1 MSITDFFRGKILL
14 ITGGT
19 AFLGQ
24 PMVAKILTA
33 LPDIQKIYL
42 LIRSRTDPTGKHTSA
57 QERLEN
63 ELLTSD
69 VFASLRRLHGENFD
83 AWAQQKLTAVE
94 GDLTHERLGFNDA
107 EYQRLQNEVQVFI
120 NIAGLVDFDPPFDDS
135 LWGNALAAKHVVNF
149 ARGCQDAVF
158 LHISTAY
165 VCGDNP
171 GRVLEELPPSYEH
184 YATQHNEKTGME
196 TIPETLSEEIE
207 GLLSLS
213 AAIRAE
219 AESPANLANF
229 QQEAEAEIKGT
240 RKRLEAQVAEL
251 KTEWLEERLVE
262 EGLKHARSRGWNDT
276 YTYMKFLAEQMVM
289 ELRGE
294 LPTAIVRPSIIE
306 SSFDEPEP
314 GWLGGFRMCEPL
326 IVGFGKGRLPD
337 FPADPDIILD
347 IIPVD
352 FVVNAILAAA
362 EATARRRGIEVY
374 HVATGTQNP
383 LYFRGIFEATYEY
396 FMKYPMIEDGKPV
409 TVPIWKYPS
418 LEEFQRKLD
427 SRMRLV
433 DLTVQ
438 TLGKLPIRAAKRK
451 RRQLVLKQSGIKAL
465 LHYIR
470 IYAPYTRTN
479 FEFETEKTQGL
490 YEALSPIE
498 QQRFNFDVSR
508 IHWKRYFQ
516 EIHIPGIKRHVLKIE
531 DGTTDDTEASPSTK
545 HEKASSQDESE
556 ESVTASEWKDN
567 TRNENVIHCPAS
579 PHATCATDLDYSQT
593 KSGLSPD
600 QILPKTIVDL
610 IKIQASRIPDR
621 IALQMATES
630 GWEEYTYAE
639 TYTLSRQVAWQLW
652 ESGLRKDDRVV
663 LVSENQPEWCIA
675 YLAAVQIGIAVVP
688 LDAQTPAHEILA
700 IAEFTTAKSILASES
715 VLEKSDAVLS
725 TAKTRRSRDHD
736 HRDGV
741 PPLMLQNINRDC
753 EIVASH
759 QQEGKPSST
768 ETSLLTPERFP
779 KDTDLTLESQT
790 EIPADFPN
798 VEVSPDT
805 VASIIFTMGTT
816 VEAKGAMLTH
826 GGFISNVQAVAKAL
840 PPTDTER
847 ILSALPLYHAL
858 SFSCSLLM
866 ALYSGTTATYVNA
879 LRPTTLLKTMREAK
893 TTAFIG
899 VPRLFQMLQGTIERQ
914 AARADTPGETLAEKA
929 RAVMGG
935 EIRVLVS
942 GGAPL
947 SDAIY
952 DGFQKF
958 GMTLYQGYGMTETAP
973 VLSVNPYQK
982 SKRGSVGPAVEGV
995 ELQIENPDSNGIGEI
1010 IAQGPSTMLGYYQ
1023 NTDATEKA
1031 IRNGW
1036 LYTGDLGYMDADGY
1050 LYLTGH
1056 CKDIIVPASGKNVY
1070 PVELESLYRDNPA
1083 ISEMCVL
1090 GIPYQDGSDTAIHAV
1105 IVPSASDA
1113 ATKTEI
1119 QHHLQARAKE
1129 LPSYQQFHKSHL
1141 WNEPLPKDADGN
1153 VDRQSLSRSL
1163 EAHIKNTIDLQEDS
1177 TADVVGGNSDSRL
1190 PRTDIPEEIL
1200 STLGRLA
1207 RMPTHQIQRES
1218 RLDTDLGLDSLTRLD
1233 LLLVLESRLGGTI
1246 PDALLANLETVGD
1259 VVRLIET
1266 FPSDITKEKENS
1278 EEDEKPEFGQMP
1290 RWYARAFRTVIT
1302 GIYRNYFSLKC
1313 YGLEHI
1319 PQGKPYII
1327 MPNHS
1332 SHLDTLTVITALGT
1346 KAYHLWVLAAR
1357 DYWFATRLQ
1366 GWFARTCLNALP
1378 IEREGNFTEFLQD
1391 LRAANEVMTQNNGLL
1406 IFPEG
1411 TRSLDG
1417 KLQPFKPGV
1426 LSLLIYTPNVPVI
1439 PAYIEGTYHA
1449 LPKGRNLPKK
1459 HPVRIVFGEP
1469 LTFPPE
1475 GWAEQ
1480 DKISIDPDRY
1490 QEFLELAQ
1498 NRVAE
1503 LGAML
1508 RQSEL

>member
-1 MSITDFFRGKILL
+1 
-14 ITGGT
+14 
-19 AFLGQ
+19 
-24 PMVAKILTA
+24 MVAKILTA

-42 LIRSRTDPTGKHTSA
+42 LIRSRTDTTGKHTSA

-63 ELLTSD
+63 ELLTSG
-69 VFASLRRLHGENFD
+69 VFASLRRIHGENFD
-83 AWAQQKLTAVE
+83 AWAQQKLVAVE
-94 GDLTHERLGFNDA
+94 GDLTHEHLGFSDA
-107 EYQRLQNEVQVFI
+107 EYQRLQDEVQVFI

-135 LWGNALAAKHVVNF
+135 LWGNTFAAKHVVSF

-158 LHISTAY
+158 LHVSTAY
-165 VCGDNP
+165 VCGDKP
-171 GRVLEELPPSYEH
+171 GRVPEELPLFYEH
-184 YATQHNEKTGME
+184 YAAQHREKTGIA
-196 TIPETLSEEIE
+196 IPETLSEEIE

-213 AAIRAE
+213 AAIHAE
-219 AESPANLANF
+219 AESPENLAHF
-229 QQEAEAEIKGT
+229 QREAEAQRKGT
-240 RKRLEAQVAEL
+240 RKGFEALVEEL
-251 KTEWLEERLVE
+251 KAEWLEERLVE

-276 YTYMKFLAEQMVM
+276 YTYMKFLAEQMIM

-314 GWLGGFRMCEPL
+314 GWLGKFRMSEPL

-352 FVVNAILAAA
+352 FVVNAMLAAA
-362 EATARRRGIEVY
+362 EATARRGGIEVY

-396 FMKYPMIEDGKPV
+396 FVKHPMLEDGKPIA
-409 TVPIWKYPS
+409 VPIWKYPS

-433 DLTVQ
+433 DLAVQ

-451 RRQLVLKQSGIKAL
+451 RRQLVLQQSGIKAL

-490 YEALSPIE
+490 YNALSPIE

-531 DGTTDDTEASPSTK
+531 DDTEASSSTK
-545 HEKASSQDESE
+545 QEKASSQDESE
-556 ESVTASEWKDN
+556 ESAAAPEWKCN
-567 TRNENVIHCPAS
+567 TRNGF
-579 PHATCATDLDYSQT
+579 DLF
-593 KSGLSPD
+593 PD
-600 QILPKTIVDL
+600 QIPPKTIVDL
-610 IKIQASRIPDR
+610 IKIQAARIPDR
-621 IALQMATES
+621 IALQMANES

-639 TYTLSRQVAWQLW
+639 TYTLSRQAAWQLW

-675 YLAAVQIGIAVVP
+675 YLAAVQIGLAVVP

-700 IAEFTTAKSILASES
+700 IAEFTAAKSILASES
-715 VLEKSDAVLS
+715 VLEKSDAETLS
-725 TAKTRRSRDHD
+725 TTEM
-736 HRDGV
+736 
-741 PPLMLQNINRDC
+741 MLQNINRNC
-753 EIVASH
+753 EIVGVSDGT
-759 QQEGKPSST
+759 ESKTST
-768 ETSLLTPERFP
+768 A
-779 KDTDLTLESQT
+779 

-879 LRPTTLLKTMREAK
+879 LRPTTLLKTMRKAK

-914 AARADTPGETLAEKA
+914 ASRADTPGETLAEKA

-935 EIRVLVS
+935 EIRILVS
-942 GGAPL
+942 GGAAL

-973 VLSVNPYQK
+973 VLSVNPYLK

-995 ELQIENPDSNGIGEI
+995 ELQIENPDSDGIGEI
-1010 IAQGPSTMLGYYQ
+1010 IAKGPSTMKGYYQ
-1023 NTDATEKA
+1023 NADATEKA
-1031 IRNGW
+1031 IRDGW
-1036 LYTGDLGYMDADGY
+1036 LYTGDLGYMEADGY

-1070 PVELESLYRDNPA
+1070 PVELETLYRDSPA
-1083 ISEMCVL
+1083 ISEICVL
-1090 GIPYQDGSDTAIHAV
+1090 GIPYEDGSDTAIHAV
-1105 IVPSASDA
+1105 IVPTASDE

-1119 QHHLQARAKE
+1119 QHHLQARAKQ
-1129 LPSYQQFHKSHL
+1129 LPSYQQFHKSHF
-1141 WNEPLPKDADGN
+1141 WDDPLPKTADGG
-1153 VDRQSLSRSL
+1153 VDRQSLRRSL
-1163 EAHIKNTIDLQEDS
+1163 EAHIKNMADLQGDS
-1177 TADVVGGNSDSRL
+1177 TADVDSAE
-1190 PRTDIPEEIL
+1190 PRSDIPEEIL
-1200 STLGRLA
+1200 TTLARLA
-1207 RMPTHQIQRES
+1207 RMPAHQIQPES

-1233 LLLVLESRLGGTI
+1233 LLLVLESRLGETI

-1266 FPSDITKEKENS
+1266 FPTDIART
-1278 EEDEKPEFGQMP
+1278 EDERREDGKPDLRQVP

-1319 PQGKPYII
+1319 PKGKPYII
-1327 MPNHS
+1327 MPNHT

-1346 KAYHLWVLAAR
+1346 KAYQLWALAAR
-1357 DYWFATRLQ
+1357 DYWFATRFQ

-1391 LRAANEVMTQNNGLL
+1391 LRVANEVMAQNNGLL

-1426 LSLLIYTPNVPVI
+1426 LSLLIYSPNVPVI

-1449 LPKGRNLPKK
+1449 LPKGQNLPKK

-1469 LTFPPE
+1469 FTFPPE
-1475 GWAEQ
+1475 EWGEQ
-1480 DKISIDPDRY
+1480 DETPIDPDRY

-1503 LGAML
+1503 LGTML
-1508 RQSEL
+1508 RQQEELKSPESET

>member
-1 MSITDFFRGKILL
+1 MSITDFFRGKVLL

-42 LIRSRTDPTGKHTSA
+42 LIRSRTDTTGKHISA
-57 QERLEN
+57 QERLKN

-69 VFASLRRLHGENFD
+69 VFASLRRLHGDNFD

-94 GDLTHERLGFNDA
+94 GDLTHEYLGFSNA
-107 EYQRLQNEVQVFI
+107 EYQRLQNEVQIFI

-171 GRVLEELPPSYEH
+171 GRVLEELPPPYEH
-184 YATQHNEKTGME
+184 YATQHREKTGMA
-196 TIPETLSEEIE
+196 IPETLSEEIE
-207 GLLSLS
+207 GLLSRS
-213 AAIRAE
+213 AAIHAE
-219 AESPANLANF
+219 AESSENLANF
-229 QQEAEAEIKGT
+229 QREAEAEIKGT
-240 RKRLEAQVAEL
+240 RKGLEAQVAEL
-251 KTEWLEERLVE
+251 KAEWLEERLVE

-352 FVVNAILAAA
+352 FVVNAILAVT
-362 EATARRRGIEVY
+362 ETTARRGGIEVY

-409 TVPIWKYPS
+409 PVPIWKYPS

-433 DLTVQ
+433 DFAVQ

-490 YEALSPIE
+490 YDALSPTE

-531 DGTTDDTEASPSTK
+531 DSTAEDTEASSSAK
-545 HEKASSQDESE
+545 QEKASSQDESE
-556 ESVTASEWKDN
+556 ESATAPEWI
-567 TRNENVIHCPAS
+567 V
-579 PHATCATDLDYSQT
+579 
-593 KSGLSPD
+593 
-600 QILPKTIVDL
+600 PKTIVDL
-610 IKIQASRIPDR
+610 IKIQAARIPDR

-630 GWEEYTYAE
+630 GWETYTYAE
-639 TYTLSRQVAWQLW
+639 TYALSRQVAWQLW
-652 ESGLRKDDRVV
+652 KSGLRKDDRVV

-700 IAEFTTAKSILASES
+700 IAEFTAAKSILASEN
-715 VLEKSDAVLS
+715 VLEKSDAETLL
-725 TAKTRRSRDHD
+725 TTKLLRSRDSD
-736 HRDGV
+736 PGDGV
-741 PPLMLQNINRDC
+741 PPLMFQNINRNC
-753 EIVASH
+753 EIVGVSGGP
-759 QQEGKPSST
+759 ESKTST
-768 ETSLLTPERFP
+768 A
-779 KDTDLTLESQT
+779 

-826 GGFISNVQAVAKAL
+826 GGFISNVQAVAQAL

-847 ILSALPLYHAL
+847 ILSVLPLYHAL

-899 VPRLFQMLQGTIERQ
+899 VPRLFQMLHSTIERQ
-914 AARADTPGETLAEKA
+914 VSRADTPGETLAEKA

-942 GGAPL
+942 GGASL
-947 SDAIY
+947 SDTIY

-973 VLSVNPYQK
+973 VLSVNPYLK

-995 ELQIENPDSNGIGEI
+995 ELQIKNPDSRGIGEI
-1010 IAQGPSTMLGYYQ
+1010 IAKGPSTMKGYYQ
-1023 NTDATEKA
+1023 NADATEKA
-1031 IRNGW
+1031 IRDGW
-1036 LYTGDLGYMDADGY
+1036 LYTGDLGYLDADGY

-1070 PVELESLYRDNPA
+1070 PIELEALYRDSSET

-1090 GIPYQDGSDTAIHAV
+1090 GIPYEDGSDTAIHAV
-1105 IVPSASDA
+1105 IVPTSSDET
-1113 ATKTEI
+1113 TKVGI
-1119 QHHLQARAKE
+1119 QHHLQARAKQ
-1129 LPSYQQFHKSHL
+1129 LPSYQQFHKSHF
-1141 WNEPLPKDADGN
+1141 WEDPLPKTVDGG
-1153 VDRQSLSRSL
+1153 VDRQSLRRNL
-1163 EAHIKNTIDLQEDS
+1163 EARLKNMADLQEES
-1177 TADVVGGNSDSRL
+1177 IADVESAA
-1190 PRTDIPEEIL
+1190 PRSDIPEEIL
-1200 STLGRLA
+1200 STLARLA
-1207 RMPTHQIQRES
+1207 RMPAHQIQRES

-1233 LLLVLESRLGGTI
+1233 LLLVLESRLGETI
-1246 PDALLANLETVGD
+1246 PDAHLANLETVGD

-1266 FPSDITKEKENS
+1266 FPTDTTKEKDGFEENR
-1278 EEDEKPEFGQMP
+1278 KLEFKQTP

-1313 YGLEHI
+1313 YGLENI

-1327 MPNHS
+1327 MPNHT
-1332 SHLDTLTVITALGT
+1332 SHLDTLTVITALRS
-1346 KAYHLWVLAAR
+1346 KAYRLWTLAAR
-1357 DYWFATRLQ
+1357 DYWFATRFQ
-1366 GWFARTCLNALP
+1366 GWFAGTCLNALP
-1378 IEREGNFTEFLQD
+1378 IEREGNFTDFLQD
-1391 LRAANEVMTQNNGLL
+1391 LRAANAVMSENNGLL

-1439 PAYIEGTYHA
+1439 PAYIEGTFHA
-1449 LPKGRNLPKK
+1449 LPKGRNFPKK

-1469 LTFPPE
+1469 FTFPPE
-1475 GWAEQ
+1475 DWGEQ
-1480 DKISIDPDRY
+1480 DKAQIDPDRY

-1508 RQSEL
+1508 RQSEP

>member
-33 LPDIQKIYL
+33 LPDVQKIYL
-42 LIRSRTDPTGKHTSA
+42 LIRSRTDSAGKHTSA
-57 QERLEN
+57 QERLES

-69 VFASLRRLHGENFD
+69 VFASLRRLHGDNFD
-83 AWAQQKLTAVE
+83 AWAKQKLTAVE
-94 GDLTHERLGFNDA
+94 GELVHERLGFSDSK
-107 EYQRLQNEVQVFI
+107 YQQLQDEVDVFI
-120 NIAGLVDFDPPFDDS
+120 NIAGLVQFDPPFDDS

-149 ARGCQDAVF
+149 AKGCKNAVF
-158 LHISTAY
+158 LHVSTAY
-165 VCGDNP
+165 VCGDKP
-171 GRVLEELPPSYEH
+171 GWVPEELPLTYEE
-184 YATQHNEKTGME
+184 YAAAHREKTGMA
-196 TIPETLSEEIE
+196 IPETLSEEIE

-213 AAIRAE
+213 DAIRAE
-219 AESPANLANF
+219 AESPENLAHF
-229 QQEAEAEIKGT
+229 QQEAETQIKGT
-240 RKRLEAQVAEL
+240 RKELEPQVREL
-251 KTEWLEERLVE
+251 KAEWLEERLVE
-262 EGLKHARSRGWNDT
+262 AGLEHARSRGWNDT
-276 YTYMKFLAEQMVM
+276 YTYMKFLAEQVVM
-289 ELRGE
+289 ELRGD

-306 SSFDEPEP
+306 SSFNEPEP

-347 IIPVD
+347 IVPVD

-362 EATARRRGIEVY
+362 EATSRRGGIEVY

-396 FMKYPMIEDGKPV
+396 FVKYPMFEDGKPV
-409 TVPIWKYPS
+409 AVPIWRYPS

-427 SRMRLV
+427 SRMRLA
-433 DLTVQ
+433 DLAIH

-451 RRQLVLKQSGIKAL
+451 RRQLALRLSGVKTL

-470 IYAPYTRTN
+470 IYAPYTRTS
-479 FEFETEKTQGL
+479 FEFETKKTHEL
-490 YEALSPIE
+490 YEALSPTE
-498 QQRFNFDVSR
+498 QQRFNFDVSQ

-516 EIHIPGIKRHVLKIE
+516 EIHIPGIKRHVLKLE
-531 DGTTDDTEASPSTK
+531 DGATDDTESSSSAK
-545 HEKASSQDESE
+545 QEKTGSQDESE
-556 ESVTASEWKDN
+556 ESA
-567 TRNENVIHCPAS
+567 AS
-579 PHATCATDLDYSQT
+579 PEWIT
-593 KSGLSPD
+593 
-600 QILPKTIVDL
+600 PKTIVDL

-621 IALQMATES
+621 IALQMANENE
-630 GWEEYTYAE
+630 WQEYTYAE

-663 LVSENQPEWCIA
+663 LVSENQPEWCIV
-675 YLAAVQIGIAVVP
+675 YLAAVQIGVAVVP
-688 LDAQTPAHEILA
+688 IDAQTPTHEILA
-700 IAEFTTAKSILASES
+700 IAEFTEARSILVSES
-715 VLEKSDAVLS
+715 VLDKSGAALS
-725 TAKTRRSRDHD
+725 TTDM
-736 HRDGV
+736 
-741 PPLMLQNINRDC
+741 MLQNINKHC
-753 EIVASH
+753 EIVSP
-759 QQEGKPSST
+759 EGTSSKPST
-768 ETSLLTPERFP
+768 A
-779 KDTDLTLESQT
+779 

-914 AARADTPGETLAEKA
+914 ASRADTSGETLSEKA

-942 GGAPL
+942 GGASL

-952 DGFQKF
+952 DGFLKF

-973 VLSVNPYQK
+973 VLSVNPYLK

-995 ELQIENPDSNGIGEI
+995 ELKIEKPDNNGIGEI
-1010 IAQGPSTMLGYYQ
+1010 IAKGPSTMKGYYQ
-1023 NTDATEKA
+1023 NPDATEKT
-1031 IRNGW
+1031 IQSGW
-1036 LYTGDLGYMDADGY
+1036 LYTGDLGYMDSDGY

-1056 CKDIIVPASGKNVY
+1056 CKDVIVPASGKNVY
-1070 PVELESLYRDNPA
+1070 PVELEALYGDTPA
-1083 ISEMCVL
+1083 ISEICVF
-1090 GIPYQDGSDTAIHAV
+1090 GIPYEDGSDTAIHAV
-1105 IVPSASDA
+1105 IVPTAPDE

-1119 QHHLQARAKE
+1119 QQHLQTQAKQ
-1129 LPSYQQFHKSHL
+1129 LPSYQQFHKFHL
-1141 WNEPLPKDADGN
+1141 WDNPFPKTTDGTI
-1153 VDRQSLSRSL
+1153 DRQHLRLSL
-1163 EAHIKNTIDLQEDS
+1163 EAHIKNMADLQEEAS
-1177 TADVVGGNSDSRL
+1177 ADVEVDA

-1200 STLGRLA
+1200 STLARLA
-1207 RMPTHQIQRES
+1207 RMPAHQIQLES

-1233 LLLVLESRLGGTI
+1233 LLLVLESKLGETI
-1246 PDALLANLETVGD
+1246 PDAMLANLETVGA
-1259 VVRLIET
+1259 VVELVET
-1266 FPSDITKEKENS
+1266 FHTDTTKEKGGS
-1278 EEDEKPEFGQMP
+1278 EENRKPEFRQVP
-1290 RWYARAFRTVIT
+1290 RWYARAFRAVVT

-1327 MPNHS
+1327 MPNHT

-1346 KAYHLWVLAAR
+1346 RAYQLWTLAAR

-1366 GWFARTCLNALP
+1366 GWFAGTCLNALP
-1378 IEREGNFTEFLQD
+1378 IEREGNFAEFLQD
-1391 LRAANEVMTQNNGLL
+1391 LRAANEIISENNGLL
-1406 IFPEG
+1406 IFSEG

-1417 KLQPFKPGV
+1417 NLQPFKPGV
-1426 LSLLIYTPNVPVI
+1426 LSLLIYNPGVPVI
-1439 PAYIEGTYHA
+1439 PAYIEGTYDA
-1449 LPKGRNLPKK
+1449 LPKGQNLPKK
-1459 HPVRIVFGEP
+1459 HPVRIIFGEP
-1469 LTFPPE
+1469 LTFPPK
-1475 GWAEQ
+1475 GWENQSGAP
-1480 DKISIDPDRY
+1480 IDPDRY

-1503 LGAML
+1503 LGTTL
-1508 RQSEL
+1508 REKKGS

>member
-1 MSITDFFRGKILL
+1 MSITDFFREKVLL

-42 LIRSRTDPTGKHTSA
+42 LIRSRTDTAGKHTSA

-83 AWAQQKLTAVE
+83 AWARQKLTAVE
-94 GDLTHERLGFNDA
+94 GDLTHERLGFSDT

-149 ARGCQDAVF
+149 AKGCQDAVF

-165 VCGDNP
+165 VCGEKP
-171 GRVLEELPPSYEH
+171 GRVPEELPLPYED
-184 YATQHNEKTGME
+184 YAKQHNEKTGMA
-196 TIPETLSEEIE
+196 IPETLSEEIE

-213 AAIRAE
+213 DVIHAE
-219 AESPANLANF
+219 AESPENLANF
-229 QQEAEAEIKGT
+229 QREAEAEIKGT
-240 RKRLEAQVAEL
+240 RKELTAQIEEL
-251 KTEWLEERLVE
+251 KAEWLEERLVE

-294 LPTAIVRPSIIE
+294 VPTAIVRPSIIE

-362 EATARRRGIEVY
+362 EAAARRGGIEVY
-374 HVATGTQNP
+374 QVATGTQNP

-396 FMKYPMIEDGKPV
+396 FVKYPMFEDGKPV
-409 TVPIWKYPS
+409 SVPIWKYPS

-433 DLTVQ
+433 DITVQ

-451 RRQLVLKQSGIKAL
+451 RRHLVLKQSGIKAL
-465 LHYIR
+465 MHYIR

-490 YEALSPIE
+490 YDALSPTE

-531 DGTTDDTEASPSTK
+531 DNTSDDTEASSSAK
-545 HEKASSQDESE
+545 QEKANSQDESE
-556 ESVTASEWKDN
+556 DSATAPERKHNPTDG
-567 TRNENVIHCPAS
+567 NVIQGM
-579 PHATCATDLDYSQT
+579 DVVYSEM
-593 KSGLSPD
+593 KSSLSAD
-600 QILPKTIVDL
+600 QISPKTIVDL
-610 IKIQASRIPDR
+610 IKIQAARIPDR
-621 IALQMATES
+621 IALQMANES
-630 GWEEYTYAE
+630 GWEEYTYSE

-652 ESGLRKDDRVV
+652 KSGLRKDDRVV
-663 LVSENQPEWCIA
+663 LVSENQPEWCIV

-688 LDAQTPAHEILA
+688 IDAQTPAHEVLA

-715 VLEKSDAVLS
+715 VLEKSDALLS
-725 TAKTRRSRDHD
+725 TPET
-736 HRDGV
+736 
-741 PPLMLQNINRDC
+741 MLQNINRNC
-753 EIVASH
+753 EIVGVSH
-759 QQEGKPSST
+759 DT
-768 ETSLLTPERFP
+768 ESTSLA
-779 KDTDLTLESQT
+779 T

-798 VEVSPDT
+798 VEVTPDT

-826 GGFISNVQAVAKAL
+826 GGFISNVQSVAKAL

-914 AARADTPGETLAEKA
+914 VSRSDTPGETLAEKA
-929 RAVMGG
+929 RSVMGG

-942 GGAPL
+942 GGASL

-952 DGFQKF
+952 DQFQKF

-973 VLSVNPYQK
+973 VLSVNPYLK
-982 SKRGSVGPAVEGV
+982 SKRGSVGPAVDGV

-1010 IAQGPSTMLGYYQ
+1010 IAKGPSTMKGYYE
-1023 NTDATEKA
+1023 NTAATEKA

-1036 LYTGDLGYMDADGY
+1036 LYTGDLGYLDTDGY

-1070 PVELESLYRDNPA
+1070 PVELESLYRENPA
-1083 ISEMCVL
+1083 IAEMCVL
-1090 GIPYQDGSDTAIHAV
+1090 GIPYEDGSDTAIHAV
-1105 IVPSASDA
+1105 IVPTAPDE

-1119 QHHLQARAKE
+1119 QHHLQARAKQ
-1129 LPSYQQFHKSHL
+1129 LPSYQQFHKSHF
-1141 WNEPLPKDADGN
+1141 WDEPLPKAMDGS
-1153 VDRQSLSRSL
+1153 VDRQRLRRSL
-1163 EAHIKNTIDLQEDS
+1163 EAHIKNMTDLQENS
-1177 TADVVGGNSDSRL
+1177 VADVESVA
-1190 PRTDIPEEIL
+1190 PATDVPEEIL
-1200 STLGRLA
+1200 STFARLA
-1207 RMPTHQIQRES
+1207 RMPAHQIQRES

-1233 LLLVLESRLGGTI
+1233 LLLVLEARLGGTI

-1259 VVRLIET
+1259 VVKLIET
-1266 FPSDITKEKENS
+1266 FPTDITKEKDGS
-1278 EEDEKPEFGQMP
+1278 EDNLKSEFGQMP
-1290 RWYARAFRTVIT
+1290 RWYARVFRTVLT

-1319 PQGKPYII
+1319 PQDKPYII

-1366 GWFARTCLNALP
+1366 GWFAQTCLNALP

-1391 LRAANEVMTQNNGLL
+1391 LRAANEVMAQNNGLL

-1426 LSLLIYTPNVPVI
+1426 LSLLIYGPNVPVI

-1449 LPKGRNLPKK
+1449 LPKGQNLPKK
-1459 HPVRIVFGEP
+1459 HPVRIIFGEP

-1475 GWAEQ
+1475 DWIEQ
-1480 DKISIDPDRY
+1480 DKTSIDPDRY

-1503 LGAML
+1503 LGATL
-1508 RQSEL
+1508 RQSHK

>member
-1 MSITDFFRGKILL
+1 MSITDFFRGKVLL

-24 PMVAKILTA
+24 PMIAKILTA
-33 LPDIQKIYL
+33 LPDVQKIYL
-42 LIRSRTDPTGKHTSA
+42 LIRSRPDTAGKHISA

-63 ELLTSD
+63 ELLTSN
-69 VFASLRRLHGENFD
+69 VFASLRRLHGANFE
-83 AWAQQKLTAVE
+83 AWAKQKLTAVE
-94 GDLTHERLGFNDA
+94 GDLTHERLGFSDL
-107 EYQRLQNEVQVFI
+107 EYQQLQEEVEVLI

-135 LWGNALAAKHVVNF
+135 LRGNALAAKHVVNF
-149 ARGCQDAVF
+149 ATGCRDTVF
-158 LHISTAY
+158 LHVSTAY
-165 VCGDNP
+165 VRGDKP
-171 GRVLEELPPSYEH
+171 GRVPEELPVPYEQ
-184 YATQHNEKTGME
+184 YAAQHREKTGMD
-196 TIPETLSEEIE
+196 IPETLSEEID

-213 AAIRAE
+213 TAIHTE
-219 AESPANLANF
+219 ADSPENLARF
-229 QQEAEAEIKGT
+229 QEEAKQQKKGT
-240 RKRLEAQVAEL
+240 RKGLETLVEEL
-251 KTEWLEERLVE
+251 KEEWVENRLVE
-262 EGLKHARSRGWNDT
+262 AGLEHARSRGWNDT
-276 YTYMKFLAEQMVM
+276 YTYMKFLAEQMIM

-314 GWLGGFRMCEPL
+314 GWLGKFRMSEPL

-352 FVVNAILAAA
+352 FVVNAMLAAA
-362 EATARRRGIEVY
+362 EATAKRGGIEVY
-374 HVATGTQNP
+374 HIATGTQNP

-396 FMKYPMIEDGKPV
+396 FLKYPMLEDGKPIA
-409 TVPIWKYPS
+409 VPIWKYPS

-427 SRMRLV
+427 SRMRQADLV
-433 DLTVQ
+433 VYV
-438 TLGKLPIRAAKRK
+438 LGKLPMRAAKRK
-451 RRQLVLKQSGIKAL
+451 RRQLVLQQSGIKAL

-479 FEFETEKTQGL
+479 FEFETEKMRGL
-490 YEALSPIE
+490 YEALSPTE
-498 QQRFNFDVSR
+498 QQRFNFDVSK

-516 EIHIPGIKRHVLKIE
+516 EIHIPGIKRHVLKLE
-531 DGTTDDTEASPSTK
+531 DETTDDA
-545 HEKASSQDESE
+545 KASSSAKQEKTGSQDESE
-556 ESVTASEWKDN
+556 EPA
-567 TRNENVIHCPAS
+567 AS
-579 PHATCATDLDYSQT
+579 PE
-593 KSGLSPD
+593 
-600 QILPKTIVDL
+600 QIDPKTIVDL
-610 IKIQASRIPDR
+610 VKMQASRIPDR
-621 IALQMATES
+621 IALQMANEDE
-630 GWEEYTYAE
+630 WEEYTYAE
-639 TYTLSRQVAWQLW
+639 TYTRSRQVAWQLW
-652 ESGLRKDDRVV
+652 ESGLRKEDRVV

-675 YLAAVQIGIAVVP
+675 YLAAVQIGAAVVP
-688 LDAQTPAHEILA
+688 LDAQTPVHEILA

-715 VLEKSDAVLS
+715 VLEKFGDGLS
-725 TAKTRRSRDHD
+725 TPK
-736 HRDGV
+736 V
-741 PPLMLQNINRDC
+741 LLQNINKNC
-753 EIVASH
+753 EIVGTDRVAD
-759 QQEGKPSST
+759 KIST
-768 ETSLLTPERFP
+768 
-779 KDTDLTLESQT
+779 T

-798 VEVSPDT
+798 VDVSPDT

-914 AARADTPGETLAEKA
+914 AARADTPGGTLVEKA
-929 RAVMGG
+929 QAVMGG
-935 EIRVLVS
+935 QIRVLVS
-942 GGAPL
+942 GGASL
-947 SDAIY
+947 SDTIY
-952 DGFQKF
+952 DAFQKF

-973 VLSVNPYQK
+973 VLSVNPYLK
-982 SKRGSVGPAVEGV
+982 SKQGSVGPAVEGV
-995 ELQIENPDSNGIGEI
+995 ELKIENPDSDGIGEI
-1010 IAQGPSTMLGYYQ
+1010 IAKGPSTMKGYYR
-1023 NTDATEKA
+1023 NSDATEKA
-1031 IRNGW
+1031 IRNRW
-1036 LYTGDLGYMDADGY
+1036 LYTGDLGYIDADGY

-1056 CKDIIVPASGKNVY
+1056 CKDIIVPASGKNIY
-1070 PVELESLYRDNPA
+1070 PVELEALYRDNPA
-1083 ISEMCVL
+1083 ISEICVI
-1090 GIPYQDGSDTAIHAV
+1090 GIPYEDGSDTAVHAV
-1105 IVPSASDA
+1105 IVPTAPDE
-1113 ATKTEI
+1113 TTEMEI
-1119 QHHLQARAKE
+1119 QNHLQTRAKQ

-1141 WNEPLPKDADGN
+1141 WGNPLPKTADGTI
-1153 VDRQSLSRSL
+1153 DRQSLKRSL
-1163 EAHIKNTIDLQEDS
+1163 EAHLTCLQEEP
-1177 TADVVGGNSDSRL
+1177 AVDVEDATPDT
-1190 PRTDIPEEIL
+1190 PRADIPEEIL
-1200 STLGRLA
+1200 TTLARLA
-1207 RMPTHQIQRES
+1207 RMSTHQIQRES

-1259 VVRLIET
+1259 VVKLIET
-1266 FPSDITKEKENS
+1266 FPTETARET
-1278 EEDEKPEFGQMP
+1278 DEVPKDKKPEFRQVP
-1290 RWYARAFRTVIT
+1290 RWYARAFRAVIT

-1327 MPNHS
+1327 MPNHT
-1332 SHLDTLTVITALGT
+1332 SHLDTLTVISALGT
-1346 KAYHLWVLAAR
+1346 KAYQLWTLAAR
-1357 DYWFATRLQ
+1357 DYWFATRFQ

-1406 IFPEG
+1406 IFAEG

-1426 LSLLIYTPNVPVI
+1426 ISLLIYGPNVPVI

-1449 LPKGRNLPKK
+1449 LPKGQNLPKK
-1459 HPVRIVFGEP
+1459 HPVRIIFGEP
-1469 LTFPPE
+1469 LTFPEKSP
-1475 GWAEQ
+1475 AEA
-1480 DKISIDPDRY
+1480 SIDPDRY

-1503 LGAML
+1503 LGATL
-1508 RQSEL
+1508 KRQEGS

>member
-24 PMVAKILTA
+24 PMVAKILTT

-42 LIRSRTDPTGKHTSA
+42 LIRSRTDTTGKHTSA

-69 VFASLRRLHGENFD
+69 VFASLRRLHGENFE

-94 GDLTHERLGFNDA
+94 GDLTHERLGFSDA

-171 GRVLEELPPSYEH
+171 GRVLEELPPPYEH
-184 YATQHNEKTGME
+184 YARQHREKTGM

-213 AAIRAE
+213 DAIHAE
-219 AESPANLANF
+219 VESPENLANF

-240 RKRLEAQVAEL
+240 RKGLEAQVAEL
-251 KTEWLEERLVE
+251 KAEWLEERLVE

-362 EATARRRGIEVY
+362 EATARRGGIEVY

-490 YEALSPIE
+490 YDALSPTE

-531 DGTTDDTEASPSTK
+531 DGTADNTEASPSTK
-545 HEKASSQDESE
+545 QEKASSQDESE
-556 ESVTASEWKDN
+556 ESAPAPEWKCN
-567 TRNENVIHCPAS
+567 TRNEF
-579 PHATCATDLDYSQT
+579 
-593 KSGLSPD
+593 GLSPD

-630 GWEEYTYAE
+630 GWEAYTYAE

-715 VLEKSDAVLS
+715 VLEKSDAETLS
-725 TAKTRRSRDHD
+725 TTKT
-736 HRDGV
+736 
-741 PPLMLQNINRDC
+741 MLQDINRNC
-753 EIVASH
+753 EIVGVSN
-759 QQEGKPSST
+759 GT
-768 ETSLLTPERFP
+768 ESEALTA
-779 KDTDLTLESQT
+779 

-914 AARADTPGETLAEKA
+914 AARVDTPGETLAEKA

-952 DGFQKF
+952 EGFQKF

-1010 IAQGPSTMLGYYQ
+1010 IAKGPSTMKGYYQ
-1023 NTDATEKA
+1023 NADATEKA

-1090 GIPYQDGSDTAIHAV
+1090 GIPYEDGSDTAIHAV
-1105 IVPSASDA
+1105 IVPTAPDES
-1113 ATKTEI
+1113 TKTGI

-1129 LPSYQQFHKSHL
+1129 LPSYQQFHKSHF
-1141 WNEPLPKDADGN
+1141 WDDPLPKAADGN
-1153 VDRQSLSRSL
+1153 VDRQSLSRRL
-1163 EAHIKNTIDLQEDS
+1163 EAHIKNMTDLQEDS
-1177 TADVVGGNSDSRL
+1177 TAGVVEGNSDSRL

-1200 STLGRLA
+1200 STLARLA
-1207 RMPTHQIQRES
+1207 RMPAHQIQRES

-1266 FPSDITKEKENS
+1266 FPSDIRKEKDS
-1278 EEDEKPEFGQMP
+1278 PEKNGKLEFGQMP

-1391 LRAANEVMTQNNGLL
+1391 LRAANEVMAQNNGLL

-1417 KLQPFKPGV
+1417 RLQPFKPGV
-1426 LSLLIYTPNVPVI
+1426 LSLLIYGPNVPVI
-1439 PAYIEGTYHA
+1439 PAYIEGTYYA

-1475 GWAEQ
+1475 GWTEQ
-1480 DKISIDPDRY
+1480 DKTSIDPDRY

-1503 LGAML
+1503 LRVML

>member
-1 MSITDFFRGKILL
+1 MSITDFFRGKVLL

-42 LIRSRTDPTGKHTSA
+42 LIRSRTDTTGKHTSA
-57 QERLEN
+57 QERLKN

-94 GDLTHERLGFNDA
+94 GDLTHEHLGFSDA

-149 ARGCQDAVF
+149 AKGCQDAVF

-165 VCGDNP
+165 VCGDKP
-171 GRVLEELPPSYEH
+171 GRVPEELPLPYAH
-184 YATQHNEKTGME
+184 HATQHREKTGMA
-196 TIPETLSEEIE
+196 IPETLSEEIE

-213 AAIRAE
+213 AAIHAE
-219 AESPANLANF
+219 ADSPETLTNL
-229 QQEAEAEIKGT
+229 QREAEAQIKGT
-240 RKRLEAQVAEL
+240 RKGLEAQVEEL
-251 KTEWLEERLVE
+251 KAEWLEERLVE

-362 EATARRRGIEVY
+362 ETTARLKERGGGIEVY

-396 FMKYPMIEDGKPV
+396 FMEYPMIEDGKPV

-427 SRMRLV
+427 SRMRLA
-433 DLTVQ
+433 DLAVQ

-490 YEALSPIE
+490 YDALSPTE

-531 DGTTDDTEASPSTK
+531 DGTADDAEASSSAK
-545 HEKASSQDESE
+545 QEKASSQDESE
-556 ESVTASEWKDN
+556 ESATAPE
-567 TRNENVIHCPAS
+567 
-579 PHATCATDLDYSQT
+579 
-593 KSGLSPD
+593 
-600 QILPKTIVDL
+600 TIVDL
-610 IKIQASRIPDR
+610 IKMQAARIPDR
-621 IALQMATES
+621 IALQMATEN

-652 ESGLRKDDRVV
+652 ESDLRKDDRVV

-715 VLEKSDAVLS
+715 VLEKSDVETLS
-725 TAKTRRSRDHD
+725 TRLRDPD
-736 HRDGV
+736 HRDDA
-741 PPLMLQNINRDC
+741 PPLMFQNINKNC
-753 EIVASH
+753 EIVGVPDGTEH
-759 QQEGKPSST
+759 KIST
-768 ETSLLTPERFP
+768 A
-779 KDTDLTLESQT
+779 

-847 ILSALPLYHAL
+847 ILSVLPLYHAL

-866 ALYSGTTATYVNA
+866 ALYSGTTATYANA

-899 VPRLFQMLQGTIERQ
+899 VPRLFQMLHSTIERQ
-914 AARADTPGETLAEKA
+914 ASRADTPGETLAEKA

-935 EIRVLVS
+935 DIRVLVS
-942 GGAPL
+942 GGASL

-973 VLSVNPYQK
+973 VLSVNPYLK

-995 ELQIENPDSNGIGEI
+995 ELQIKNPDSRGIGEI
-1010 IAQGPSTMLGYYQ
+1010 IAKGPSTMKGYYQ
-1023 NTDATEKA
+1023 NADATEKA
-1031 IRNGW
+1031 IRGGW
-1036 LYTGDLGYMDADGY
+1036 LYTGDLGYLDADGY

-1070 PVELESLYRDNPA
+1070 PVELEALYRDSSET

-1090 GIPYQDGSDTAIHAV
+1090 GIPYEDGADTAIHAV
-1105 IVPSASDA
+1105 IVPTTADE
-1113 ATKTEI
+1113 ATKVEI
-1119 QHHLQARAKE
+1119 QHHLQARAKQ
-1129 LPSYQQFHKSHL
+1129 LPSYQQFHKSHF
-1141 WNEPLPKDADGN
+1141 WDDPLPKTVDGD
-1153 VDRQSLSRSL
+1153 VDRQSLRRNL
-1163 EAHIKNTIDLQEDS
+1163 EARLKNMADQQGESI
-1177 TADVVGGNSDSRL
+1177 ADVESAA
-1190 PRTDIPEEIL
+1190 PRSDIPEEIL
-1200 STLGRLA
+1200 STLARLA

-1233 LLLVLESRLGGTI
+1233 LLLVLESRLGETI
-1246 PDALLANLETVGD
+1246 PDARLATLETVGD

-1266 FPSDITKEKENS
+1266 FPTDIRKEKDSS
-1278 EEDEKPEFGQMP
+1278 EENRKLEVKQTP

-1319 PQGKPYII
+1319 PQDKPYII
-1327 MPNHS
+1327 MPNHT
-1332 SHLDTLTVITALGT
+1332 SHLDTLTVITALGA
-1346 KAYHLWVLAAR
+1346 KAYRLWTLAAR

-1366 GWFARTCLNALP
+1366 GWFAGTCLNALP

-1391 LRAANEVMTQNNGLL
+1391 LRAANAVMSENNGLL

-1417 KLQPFKPGV
+1417 ELQPFKPGV

-1439 PAYIEGTYHA
+1439 PAYIEGTFHA
-1449 LPKGRNLPKK
+1449 LPKGRNFPQK

-1469 LTFPPE
+1469 FTFPPE
-1475 GWAEQ
+1475 DWGEQ
-1480 DKISIDPDRY
+1480 DKAPIDPDRY
-1490 QEFLELAQ
+1490 QDFLELAQ

-1508 RQSEL
+1508 KQSDK

>member
-42 LIRSRTDPTGKHTSA
+42 LIRSRTDTTGKHTSA
-57 QERLEN
+57 QERLES

-94 GDLTHERLGFNDA
+94 GDLTHEHLGFSDA
-107 EYQRLQNEVQVFI
+107 EYQRLQDEVQVFI

-149 ARGCQDAVF
+149 ARGCQDAVL

-171 GRVLEELPPSYEH
+171 GRVLEELPPPYEH
-184 YATQHNEKTGME
+184 YATQHREKTGMD

-213 AAIRAE
+213 DAIRAE
-219 AESPANLANF
+219 AESPENLANF

-240 RKRLEAQVAEL
+240 RKGLEAQVAEL
-251 KTEWLEERLVE
+251 KAEWLEERLVE

-362 EATARRRGIEVY
+362 EATARHGGIEVY

-479 FEFETEKTQGL
+479 FEFETEKTQEL
-490 YEALSPIE
+490 YDALSPTE

-531 DGTTDDTEASPSTK
+531 DGTADDTEASSSAK
-545 HEKASSQDESE
+545 QEKANSQDESE
-556 ESVTASEWKDN
+556 ESATASEWIN
-567 TRNENVIHCPAS
+567 
-579 PHATCATDLDYSQT
+579 
-593 KSGLSPD
+593 
-600 QILPKTIVDL
+600 PKTIIDL
-610 IKIQASRIPDR
+610 IKMQAARIPDR

-630 GWEEYTYAE
+630 GWEAYTYAE

-725 TAKTRRSRDHD
+725 TAKT
-736 HRDGV
+736 
-741 PPLMLQNINRDC
+741 MLQNINRNC
-753 EIVASH
+753 EIVGASD
-759 QQEGKPSST
+759 GA
-768 ETSLLTPERFP
+768 ER
-779 KDTDLTLESQT
+779 EVSIA

-947 SDAIY
+947 SHAIY
-952 DGFQKF
+952 EGFQKF

-982 SKRGSVGPAVEGV
+982 SKRGSVGPAVDGV

-1010 IAQGPSTMLGYYQ
+1010 IAKGPSTMKGYYQ
-1023 NTDATEKA
+1023 NADATKKA

-1036 LYTGDLGYMDADGY
+1036 LYTGDLGYMDAGGY

-1090 GIPYQDGSDTAIHAV
+1090 GIPYEDRSDTAIHAV
-1105 IVPSASDA
+1105 IVPTAPDE

-1129 LPSYQQFHKSHL
+1129 LPSYQQFHKSHF
-1141 WNEPLPKDADGN
+1141 WNDPLPKAADGS

-1163 EAHIKNTIDLQEDS
+1163 EAHIKNMTDLQEDS

-1190 PRTDIPEEIL
+1190 SRTDIPEEIL
-1200 STLGRLA
+1200 STLARLA
-1207 RMPTHQIQRES
+1207 RMPAHQIQRES

-1266 FPSDITKEKENS
+1266 FPSDIKKEKDSPEKNG
-1278 EEDEKPEFGQMP
+1278 KPEFGQMP
-1290 RWYARAFRTVIT
+1290 RWYARAFRTVMT

-1319 PQGKPYII
+1319 PQDKPYII

-1391 LRAANEVMTQNNGLL
+1391 LRVANEVMAENNGLL

-1426 LSLLIYTPNVPVI
+1426 LSLLIYGPNVPVI

-1480 DKISIDPDRY
+1480 DKTSIDPNRY

-1503 LGAML
+1503 LKEML

>member
-1 MSITDFFRGKILL
+1 MSITDFFRGKVLF

-24 PMVAKILTA
+24 PMVAKILTT
-33 LPDIQKIYL
+33 LPDVKKIYL
-42 LIRSRTDPTGKHTSA
+42 LIRSRTDTAGKHTSA

-69 VFASLRRLHGENFD
+69 VFDSLRRLHGDNFE
-83 AWAQQKLTAVE
+83 AWAKQKLTAVE
-94 GDLTHERLGFNDA
+94 GELIDERLGFSDP
-107 EYQRLQNEVQVFI
+107 EYQQLQDEVDVFI
-120 NIAGLVDFDPPFDDS
+120 NIAGLVQFDPPFDDS
-135 LWGNALAAKHVVNF
+135 LWGNALAAKHVINF
-149 ARGCQDAVF
+149 AKGCQDAVF
-158 LHISTAY
+158 LHVSTAY
-165 VCGDNP
+165 VCGDKP
-171 GRVLEELPPSYEH
+171 GRVLEELPLPYEQ
-184 YATQHNEKTGME
+184 YAAQHREKTGMA
-196 TIPETLSEEIE
+196 IPETLSAEIE

-213 AAIRAE
+213 ATIRAE
-219 AESPANLANF
+219 AESTENLANF
-229 QQEAEAEIKGT
+229 QREAETQIKGT
-240 RKRLEAQVAEL
+240 RKGLDAQVEEL
-251 KTEWLEERLVE
+251 KAEWLENRLVE

-306 SSFDEPEP
+306 SSFEEPEP

-347 IIPVD
+347 IVPVD

-362 EATARRRGIEVY
+362 EATARRGGIEVY

-396 FMKYPMIEDGKPV
+396 FMKYPMLEDGKPV
-409 TVPIWKYPS
+409 AVPIWKYPS

-427 SRMRLV
+427 SRMRLA
-433 DLTVQ
+433 DLAIY
-438 TLGKLPIRAAKRK
+438 TLGKLPMRAAKRR
-451 RRQLVLKQSGIKAL
+451 RRQLVLRQSGVKTL

-470 IYAPYTRTN
+470 IYAPYTRTS
-479 FEFETEKTQGL
+479 FEFETEKTRGL
-490 YEALSPIE
+490 YDALSPIE
-498 QQRFNFDVSR
+498 QQRFNFDVSQ

-531 DGTTDDTEASPSTK
+531 DGTADDTEASSSAK
-545 HEKASSQDESE
+545 QEKTGSQDESE
-556 ESVTASEWKDN
+556 ESAAAPEWI
-567 TRNENVIHCPAS
+567 T
-579 PHATCATDLDYSQT
+579 
-593 KSGLSPD
+593 
-600 QILPKTIVDL
+600 PKTIVDL
-610 IKIQASRIPDR
+610 IKVQASRIPNR
-621 IALQMATES
+621 IALQMANEDE
-630 GWEEYTYAE
+630 WEEYTYAE

-675 YLAAVQIGIAVVP
+675 YLAAVQIGIAIVP

-715 VLEKSDAVLS
+715 VLEKSGTVLS
-725 TAKTRRSRDHD
+725 TAA
-736 HRDGV
+736 
-741 PPLMLQNINRDC
+741 LMLQNINKHC
-753 EIVASH
+753 EIVGAD
-759 QQEGKPSST
+759 GT
-768 ETSLLTPERFP
+768 ERGAVT
-779 KDTDLTLESQT
+779 T

-798 VEVSPDT
+798 VEVSSDT

-914 AARADTPGETLAEKA
+914 ASRADTPGETLAEKA
-929 RAVMGG
+929 RSVMGG

-942 GGAPL
+942 GGASL

-973 VLSVNPYQK
+973 VLSVNPYLK
-982 SKRGSVGPAVEGV
+982 SKRDSVGPAVEGV
-995 ELQIENPDSNGIGEI
+995 ELKIENPDSKGIGEI
-1010 IAQGPSTMLGYYQ
+1010 IAKGPSTMKGYYQ
-1023 NTDATEKA
+1023 NPDATGKA

-1056 CKDIIVPASGKNVY
+1056 CKDVIVPASGKNVY
-1070 PVELESLYRDNPA
+1070 PVELEALYGDNPA
-1083 ISEMCVL
+1083 ISEICVL
-1090 GIPYQDGSDTAIHAV
+1090 GIPYEDGSDTAIHAV
-1105 IVPSASDA
+1105 IVPTASDE
-1113 ATKTEI
+1113 ATETEV
-1119 QHHLQARAKE
+1119 QHHLQARAKT
-1129 LPSYQQFHKSHL
+1129 LPSYQQFHKFHL
-1141 WNEPLPKDADGN
+1141 WNDILPKTQDGRI
-1153 VDRQSLSRSL
+1153 DRERLRCSL
-1163 EAHIKNTIDLQEDS
+1163 ETHIKDTEAPQ
-1177 TADVVGGNSDSRL
+1177 TAEETEEL
-1190 PRTDIPEEIL
+1190 AAPRTDIPEEIL
-1200 STLGRLA
+1200 STLARLA
-1207 RMPTHQIQRES
+1207 RMPAHRIQRES
-1218 RLDTDLGLDSLTRLD
+1218 HLDTDLGLDSLTRLD
-1233 LLLVLESRLGGTI
+1233 LLLVLEGRLGETI

-1259 VVRLIET
+1259 VVELTET
-1266 FPSDITKEKENS
+1266 FQAGAAR
-1278 EEDEKPEFGQMP
+1278 EEDELREKEKPAFRQVP
-1290 RWYARAFRTVIT
+1290 RWYARAFRTTIT
-1302 GIYRNYFSLKC
+1302 TIYRNYFSLKC

-1319 PQGKPYII
+1319 PKGSPYII
-1327 MPNHS
+1327 MPNHT
-1332 SHLDTLTVITALGT
+1332 SHLDTVTVITALGT
-1346 KAYHLWVLAAR
+1346 KAYRLWVLAAR

-1391 LRAANEVMTQNNGLL
+1391 LRAANEIMSQNSGLL
-1406 IFPEG
+1406 IFSEG

-1417 KLQPFKPGV
+1417 TLQPFKPGV
-1426 LSLLIYTPNVPVI
+1426 LSLLIYNPGVPVI

-1449 LPKGRNLPKK
+1449 LPKGQNLPKK

-1469 LTFPPE
+1469 LTFPPDSWGSQVE
-1475 GWAEQ
+1475 T
-1480 DKISIDPDRY
+1480 SIDPDRY

-1498 NRVAE
+1498 SRVAE

-1508 RQSEL
+1508 KQQEGS

>member
-1 MSITDFFRGKILL
+1 
-14 ITGGT
+14 
-19 AFLGQ
+19 
-24 PMVAKILTA
+24 MVAKILTA

-42 LIRSRTDPTGKHTSA
+42 LIRSRTDTTGKHTSA

-63 ELLTSD
+63 ELLTSG
-69 VFASLRRLHGENFD
+69 VFASLRRIHGENFD
-83 AWAQQKLTAVE
+83 AWAQQKLVAVE
-94 GDLTHERLGFNDA
+94 GDLTHEHLGFSDA
-107 EYQRLQNEVQVFI
+107 EYQRLQDEVQVFI

-135 LWGNALAAKHVVNF
+135 LWGNTFAAKHVVSF

-158 LHISTAY
+158 LHVSTAY
-165 VCGDNP
+165 VCGDKP
-171 GRVLEELPPSYEH
+171 GRVPEELPLFYEH
-184 YATQHNEKTGME
+184 YAAQHREKTGIA
-196 TIPETLSEEIE
+196 IPETLSEEIE

-213 AAIRAE
+213 AAIHAE
-219 AESPANLANF
+219 AESPENLAHF
-229 QQEAEAEIKGT
+229 QREAEAQRKGT
-240 RKRLEAQVAEL
+240 RKGFEALVEEL
-251 KTEWLEERLVE
+251 KAEWLEERLVE

-276 YTYMKFLAEQMVM
+276 YTYMKFLAEQMIM

-314 GWLGGFRMCEPL
+314 GWLGKFRMSEPL

-352 FVVNAILAAA
+352 FVVNAMLAAA
-362 EATARRRGIEVY
+362 EATARRGGIEVY

-396 FMKYPMIEDGKPV
+396 FVKHPMLEDGKPIA
-409 TVPIWKYPS
+409 VPIWKYPS

-433 DLTVQ
+433 DLAVQ

-451 RRQLVLKQSGIKAL
+451 RRQLVLQQSGIKAL

-490 YEALSPIE
+490 YNALSPIE

-531 DGTTDDTEASPSTK
+531 DDTEASSSTK
-545 HEKASSQDESE
+545 QEKASSQDESE
-556 ESVTASEWKDN
+556 ESAAAPEWKCN
-567 TRNENVIHCPAS
+567 TRNGF
-579 PHATCATDLDYSQT
+579 DLF
-593 KSGLSPD
+593 PD
-600 QILPKTIVDL
+600 QIPPKTIVDL
-610 IKIQASRIPDR
+610 IKIQAARIPDR
-621 IALQMATES
+621 IALQMANES

-639 TYTLSRQVAWQLW
+639 TYTLSRQAAWQLW

-675 YLAAVQIGIAVVP
+675 YLAAVQIGLAVVP

-700 IAEFTTAKSILASES
+700 IAEFTAAKSILASES
-715 VLEKSDAVLS
+715 VLEKSDAALS
-725 TAKTRRSRDHD
+725 TTEM
-736 HRDGV
+736 
-741 PPLMLQNINRDC
+741 MLQNINRNC
-753 EIVASH
+753 EIVGVSDGT
-759 QQEGKPSST
+759 ESKTST
-768 ETSLLTPERFP
+768 A
-779 KDTDLTLESQT
+779 

-879 LRPTTLLKTMREAK
+879 LRPTTLLKTMRKAK

-914 AARADTPGETLAEKA
+914 ASRADTPGETLAEKA

-935 EIRVLVS
+935 EIRILVS
-942 GGAPL
+942 GGAAL

-973 VLSVNPYQK
+973 VLSVNPYLK

-995 ELQIENPDSNGIGEI
+995 ELQIENPDSDGIGEI
-1010 IAQGPSTMLGYYQ
+1010 IAKGPSTMKGYYQ
-1023 NTDATEKA
+1023 NAAATEKA
-1031 IRNGW
+1031 IRDGW

-1070 PVELESLYRDNPA
+1070 PVELETLYRDSPA
-1083 ISEMCVL
+1083 ISEICVL
-1090 GIPYQDGSDTAIHAV
+1090 GIPYEDGSDTAIHAV
-1105 IVPSASDA
+1105 IVPTASDE

-1119 QHHLQARAKE
+1119 QHHLQARAKQ
-1129 LPSYQQFHKSHL
+1129 LPSYQQFHKSHF
-1141 WNEPLPKDADGN
+1141 WDDPLPKTADGS
-1153 VDRQSLSRSL
+1153 VDRQSLRRSL
-1163 EAHIKNTIDLQEDS
+1163 EAHIKNMADLQGDS
-1177 TADVVGGNSDSRL
+1177 TADVDSAE
-1190 PRTDIPEEIL
+1190 PRSDIPEEIL
-1200 STLGRLA
+1200 TTLARLA
-1207 RMPTHQIQRES
+1207 RMPAHQIQPES

-1233 LLLVLESRLGGTI
+1233 LLLVLESRLGETI

-1266 FPSDITKEKENS
+1266 FPTDIART
-1278 EEDEKPEFGQMP
+1278 EDELREDGKPEIRQVP

-1319 PQGKPYII
+1319 PKGKPYII
-1327 MPNHS
+1327 MPNHT

-1346 KAYHLWVLAAR
+1346 KAYQLWVLAAR
-1357 DYWFATRLQ
+1357 DYWFATRFQ

-1391 LRAANEVMTQNNGLL
+1391 LRTANEVMAQNNGLL

-1426 LSLLIYTPNVPVI
+1426 LSLLIYSPNVPVI

-1449 LPKGRNLPKK
+1449 LPKGQNLPKK
-1459 HPVRIVFGEP
+1459 RPVRIVFGEP
-1469 LTFPPE
+1469 FTFPPE
-1475 GWAEQ
+1475 DWGEQ
-1480 DKISIDPDRY
+1480 DKTPIDPDRY

-1498 NRVAE
+1498 NRVVE
-1503 LGAML
+1503 LGATL
-1508 RQSEL
+1508 RQQEELKSPESET